1 MPISRSRNTQHKV
14 YLPTS
19 ARSNQ
24 YIMVKFPLTESLVAK
39 YQHDID
45 KASEQPYEG
54 LYQALSEAFFDIN
67 HQYDIESGQ
76 FIASDKYSRVRFS
89 PERLTV
95 ETEQQIL
102 FLYNPRN
109 HYGQNSY
116 VDNSKLAKHITLLF
130 LANGDDVRKDAANFH
145 SRVTQVVNA
154 YSKFLGEDTVDAR
167 IRDHQHLTYD
177 LFAKD
182 KGVSGTLPHK
192 FRTIKNRYAADE
204 IALPEQRDVLTYV
217 VADIPVNRRIKQLAS
232 TDKTS
237 SEPFMPLYRLV
248 EDAVVNAAKQYRLTD
263 GAVLANGLFPFVR
276 RTPQVST
283 KVDGEIIKL
292 GFNPFEPANEF
303 QFIYDGSKLVDS
315 IRVIFVATKADKT
328 SHGYGKF
335 LNQVELALKA
345 AAARLDYVNEKEEL
359 VIRVHQH
366 LGYKL

>member
-24 YIMVKFPLTESLVAK
+24 YIMVKFPVTESLIAK
-39 YQHDID
+39 YQHEID
-45 KASEQPYEG
+45 KASNKPYEG
-54 LYQALSEAFFDIN
+54 FYQVLSEAFFDIN

-76 FIASDKYSRVRFS
+76 FIASDKYSRVRYS

-109 HYGQNSY
+109 HYGHNSY
-116 VDNSKLAKHITLLF
+116 VDNSILAKNITLLF
-130 LANGDDVRKDAANFH
+130 LANGDDVRKESAKFH
-145 SRVTQVVNA
+145 SRVTKAVKA
-154 YSKFLGEDTVDAR
+154 YSDFLGEEVIDAR

-192 FRTIKNRYAADE
+192 FRTIKNRYAADD
-204 IALPEQRDVLTYV
+204 IVLPEQRDVLTYV

-232 TDKTS
+232 ADKTS

-248 EDAVVNAAKQYRLTD
+248 EDAIVNAAKQYKLTD

-276 RTPQVST
+276 RTAQQSV
-283 KVDGEIIKL
+283 KIDGDVIKL
-292 GFNPFEPANEF
+292 GFNPFEPENTI
-303 QFIYDGSKLVDS
+303 QFIYDGTKLVDS

-335 LNQVELALKA
+335 LNHVELALKA
-345 AAARLDYVNEKEEL
+345 AANRLDYVTDKEEL